1 MAWSGAAASR
11 MLALTSV
18 ETIGR
23 RTRAAPHVSGPEN
36 WSQVGMGDVAVP
48 RDRSVRLP
56 SRLRHDH
63 LPRLRHDP
71 FEQGSQDSRAGI
83 ATGEHGARPAQIG
96 GAFPPP
102 LGNDGGP

>member
-1 MAWSGAAASR
+1 

-18 ETIGR
+18 ENHR
-23 RTRAAPHVSGPEN
+23 PQNPCRSHVSGLEN
-36 WSQVGMGDVAVP
+36 WSRVDMGDVAIP
-48 RDRSVRLP
+48 RDQGGRLP
-56 SRLRHDH
+56 FRLWQ
-63 LPRLRHDP
+63 DP

-102 LGNDGGP
+102 QGNDGGP

>member
-1 MAWSGAAASR
+1 

-36 WSQVGMGDVAVP
+36 WSQVGMGDVAIP
-48 RDRSVRLP
+48 RDQGGRLP
-56 SRLRHDH
+56 FRLWQ
-63 LPRLRHDP
+63 DP

-102 LGNDGGP
+102 QGNDGGP